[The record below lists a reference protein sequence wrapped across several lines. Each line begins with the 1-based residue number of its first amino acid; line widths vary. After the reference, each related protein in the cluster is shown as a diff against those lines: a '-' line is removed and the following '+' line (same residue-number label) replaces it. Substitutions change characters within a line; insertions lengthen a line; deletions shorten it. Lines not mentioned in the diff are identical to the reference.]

1 MTTGVLLTLIV
12 ALGLSIYLIA
22 ALLRG
27 EKF

>member
-12 ALGLSIYLIA
+12 AIGLSLYLIA